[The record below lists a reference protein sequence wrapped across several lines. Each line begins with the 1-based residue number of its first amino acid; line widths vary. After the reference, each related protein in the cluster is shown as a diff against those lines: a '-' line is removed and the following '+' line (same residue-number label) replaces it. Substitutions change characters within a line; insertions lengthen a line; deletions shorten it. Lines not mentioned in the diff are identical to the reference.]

1 MDSAIIGDSNAKSN
15 MEKTKKK
22 FDQCECAKFI
32 LTVKDTLDALNGR
45 WKLPI
50 LVALRFGNKR
60 FKEISK
66 EINGITD
73 KMLSKE
79 LKELEV
85 NQLVTRTVYDT
96 FPPTVEYAITKHG
109 LSLDKVILSLRDW
122 GMDHRK
128 KIIGK

>member
-1 MDSAIIGDSNAKSN
+1 LDSAIIGDSNAKSN

-66 EINGITD
+66 E
-73 KMLSKE
+73 

-122 GMDHRK
+122 GIDHRK

>member
-1 MDSAIIGDSNAKSN
+1 MLS
-15 MEKTKKK
+15 
-22 FDQCECAKFI
+22 
-32 LTVKDTLDALNGR
+32 VKDALDVLNGR

-50 LVALRFGNKR
+50 LVSLKFGNKR

-85 NQLVTRTVYDT
+85 NQLITRTVYDS

-109 LSLDKVILSLRDW
+109 LSLDTVILSLRDW
-122 GMDHRK
+122 GNEHRK

>member
-1 MDSAIIGDSNAKSN
+1 MA
-15 MEKTKKK
+15 EKT
-22 FDQCECAKFI
+22 DPSECAKCI
-32 LTVKDTLDALNGR
+32 LSVQDALEVLNGR

-50 LVALRFGNKR
+50 LVSLKFGNKR
-60 FKEISK
+60 FKQISK

-85 NQLVTRTVYDT
+85 NQLIVRTVYDT
-96 FPPTVEYAITKHG
+96 FPPTVEYAVTEHG
-109 LSLDKVILSLRDW
+109 LSLDSVILSLKNW
-122 GMDHRK
+122 GVHHRK

>member
-1 MDSAIIGDSNAKSN
+1 MV

-22 FDQCECAKFI
+22 PEQCDCAKFI
-32 LTVKDTLDALNGR
+32 MAVKDALDVLNGR

-50 LVALRFGNKR
+50 LVSLKFGNKR

-79 LKELEV
+79 LKELEI
-85 NQLVTRTVYDT
+85 NKLVTRTVYDT
-96 FPPTVEYAITKHG
+96 FPPTVEYAITEHG
-109 LSLDKVILSLRDW
+109 LSLDTVILSLRDW
-122 GMDHRK
+122 GVDHRK